1 MICLGDGVG
10 EKTYVC
16 SVSRDLSKMLDDPCG
31 SRTRALEKLVEK
43 YPDHRFPYSLGQDTL
58 DWYFELGDLINDKIV
73 VRYIF
78 EVPDEVLDQANV
90 RTVRTE
96 IDSILHRLHT
106 MAVAFT
112 DFAGHFIWH
121 CMKKW

>member
-1 MICLGDGVG
+1 V
-10 EKTYVC
+10 
-16 SVSRDLSKMLDDPCG
+16 
-31 SRTRALEKLVEK
+31 
-43 YPDHRFPYSLGQDTL
+43 RFAHAGAGKARREVPGPQISLFARPRHIG
-58 DWYFELGDLINDKIV
+58 WYFELGDLINDKIV